1 MFRGTF
7 LNRYNILPRN
17 LDTSYTSALSAWE
30 EYRYGVSFGGELNP
44 L

>member
-17 LDTSYTSALSAWE
+17 LDTSYTSALSA
-30 EYRYGVSFGGELNP
+30 
-44 L
+44 